1 MSRLLF
7 FLLLIAVLA
16 VGAHLWLSGQ
26 AEVADFSL
34 REKNRDDI
42 KLVAVTPPT
51 VAARRNEETRKAMQ
65 SLVGAACVEFSGV
78 APADASRA
86 HDAFAAMQLGDRLIE
101 RRVEEITRHWVF
113 VPPAPDRRTAEATV
127 AEIKRRGVNDVSIR
141 PDLSISLGVFSTE
154 EAARRFLASLE
165 GKGVRGAQEG
175 PFSRDLREM
184 VMVVR
189 EPDSELVS
197 RLTLLQRD
205 YTGSQLRA
213 VPCPTT

>member
-26 AEVADFSL
+26 AEIADFSL

-78 APADASRA
+78 APADATRA
-86 HDAFAAMQLGDRLIE
+86 HDAFAAMQLGDRLVE

-113 VPPAPDRRTAEATV
+113 MPPAPDRRTADATV
-127 AEIKRRGVNDVSIR
+127 ADLKRRGVNDVSLR
-141 PDLSISLGVFSTE
+141 PDLSVSLGVFSTE
-154 EAARRFLASLE
+154 EAARRFLASLD

-175 PFSRDLREM
+175 PFAKELREM